1 MTHCCGSFCLI
12 GWHAMTLHD
21 NDELSTYVSCCPLSS
36 TSMTCSSS
44 VSSTSSSSTSGS
56 STTCCIMKSMPA
68 SNFWRKE
75 MHTKQIYTD
84 CNRYKCHT
92 RCHTAGEDSV
102 TASNHNHVPDVT
114 KVEVRK
120 TMVKLN
126 AQAKTMQELYNQSIN
141 QSIFLYW
148 ITKSTNHNFVYK
160 TINILLYKLCP
171 CTKSRCNFLKHKL
184 FNHSLAK
191 NSVGISDS
199 IVSSYWK

>member
-1 MTHCCGSFCLI
+1 MIPWYYNFTIKTYSAQFREQLCLVSLEAAQYTFLLIKSKLWITAMTHCCGSFCLI

-36 TSMTCSSS
+36 TSMCSSS

-102 TASNHNHVPDVT
+102 
-114 KVEVRK
+114 
-120 TMVKLN
+120 
-126 AQAKTMQELYNQSIN
+126 
-141 QSIFLYW
+141 
-148 ITKSTNHNFVYK
+148 
-160 TINILLYKLCP
+160 
-171 CTKSRCNFLKHKL
+171 
-184 FNHSLAK
+184 
-191 NSVGISDS
+191 SV
-199 IVSSYWK
+199 